1 MTQKI
6 TQMQIKELKTME
18 ANKLNSNSS
27 VNYRP
32 VFFCIVTMFFWFAMY
47 TYVPVFAAYVE
58 ELGASHK
65 LAGIIVGSYGFTQM
79 MLRIPV
85 GIISDRLHKRRMF
98 ISLGLLFTF
107 LSSAGLSATT
117 SLTLILVFRAL
128 AGAAAAT
135 WVGFTVLY
143 TSYFKHEESVKAIGV
158 INFFTT
164 IGQMTAMLAGGWVA
178 QNISTKATFSLG
190 ALAGLIGLGAS
201 FFIVEKYEPQAE
213 KITFKGIIEL
223 LKNHTLLCVSS
234 LAVLSQLITFA
245 TVFGFTPVF
254 ARNIGA
260 SRFEMSILT
269 VVSSLPAA
277 IASLAAGK
285 YLAKKFG
292 EKTIVI
298 TGFILTGIFTLIIP
312 FTKSFPLLL
321 ATQVFSGFGRGLS
334 FTLLMGLSIKDV
346 RSDRRATAM
355 GFFQAIYGL
364 GMFLGPVF
372 LGTISDLFSLEQG
385 FVAMG
390 LTGIAT
396 AAISYILLEKSFNPA
411 LPE

>member
-1 MTQKI
+1 MGGKI
-6 TQMQIKELKTME
+6 KLTDNNNIK
-18 ANKLNSNSS
+18 
-27 VNYRP
+27 YRP
-32 VFFCIVTMFFWFAMY
+32 YFFCIVTMFFWFAMY
-47 TYVPVFAAYVE
+47 TYVPIFAAYVE
-58 ELGASHK
+58 DLGASHR

-98 ISLGLLFTF
+98 ISLGLLFAF

-117 SLTLILVFRAL
+117 AISLILIFRAL

-135 WVGFTVLY
+135 WVDFTVLY

-158 INFFTT
+158 LNFFTT

-178 QNISTKATFSLG
+178 QNISAKATFSLG
-190 ALAGLIGLGAS
+190 ALAGLIGLAAS
-201 FFIVEKYEPQAE
+201 FFIIEKYEQQAE
-213 KITFKGIIEL
+213 KITFKSIIDV
-223 LKNHTLLCVSS
+223 LKNHTLISVSC
-234 LAVLSQLITFA
+234 LAILSQLITFA

-254 ARNIGA
+254 AKNIGA
-260 SRFEMSILT
+260 SKVEMGILT
-269 VVSSLPAA
+269 VVSSLPTA

-292 EKTIVI
+292 EKTIII

-312 FTKSFPLLL
+312 FTKSFHLLL

-355 GFFQAIYGL
+355 GFFQAVYGL

-385 FVAMG
+385 FIAMG
-390 LTGIAT
+390 FTGMAT
-396 AAISYILLEKSFNPA
+396 AAISYILLAKSFNPA